1 MEGLYDTRFTLLQKA
16 LDFRVARHNV
26 LASNIA
32 NVETPG
38 YKARDLVFEKALG
51 QALKAHQPGP
61 LTVTHPKHMDGRN
74 ITPLE
79 LVQPKSIRSGS
90 PVGSLDG
97 NTVDMEREMAKL
109 AENQIVYQV
118 ITRLLNQKFQ
128 MMREVI
134 REGEGQ

>member
-61 LTVTHPKHMDGRN
+61 LTVTHAKHLDGRN

-109 AENQIVYQV
+109 AENQIDFNAV
-118 ITRLLNQKFQ
+118 TQ
-128 MMREVI
+128 MMMKRGSTIKSAVTELP
-134 REGEGQ
+134 QQ

>member
-1 MEGLYDTRFTLLQKA
+1 
-16 LDFRVARHNV
+16 
-26 LASNIA
+26 
-32 NVETPG
+32 
-38 YKARDLVFEKALG
+38 
-51 QALKAHQPGP
+51 
-61 LTVTHPKHMDGRN
+61 MDGRN